1 MVKEGLSEEIFKLK
15 FNKKEGKPHKGC
27 MQRGQEVQDRSDLSG
42 LESGPGITIWG
53 TLVIL
58 MGR

>member
-27 MQRGQEVQDRSDLSG
+27 MQRGQEVQDPVAGKSC
-42 LESGPGITIWG
+42 
-53 TLVIL
+53 
-58 MGR
+58 